1 MEKTWLLFGSLQMIN
16 MISQLKLKIPT
27 NAENLAKVL
36 QTTANSQFFDNNNLY
51 NWLKNLAG
59 DKNLTTP

>member
-16 MISQLKLKIPT
+16 MITQLKLKIPT

-36 QTTANSQFFDNNNLY
+36 QTTANS
-51 NWLKNLAG
+51 
-59 DKNLTTP
+59 